1 MVNGVNNNN
10 INTYRNPPVRP
21 SKADMDAPPFLLQY
35 EEKGVVWERKDQDEK
50 EKAKEAEERLKKAA
64 AAEVKPAAAKTTSVS
79 NTPTVTKDVF
89 KAGEQAETSLLQEI
103 FDKVKGFFT
112 GIFRFIWY
120 GDEGKAEQTQK
131 TESGSGRTGEGSEKN
146 EPGMTG
152 SAVMESAVAAAKPDA
167 GTTEAAASRTKD
179 GQADRDARI
188 RELIARHDTKGVV
201 DILTENHTIQP
212 ARNSTL
218 LTYYNRYGKIVEM
231 NQTNT
236 GRILHGDRHTRSL

>member
-35 EEKGVVWERKDQDEK
+35 EEKGVVWDRKDQDEK

-64 AAEVKPAAAKTTSVS
+64 AAEAKPAAAKTTSVS
-79 NTPTVTKDVF
+79 NTPTVTKDVS

-120 GDEGKAEQTQK
+120 GDEGKTEQ

-146 EPGMTG
+146 EQGMTG
-152 SAVMESAVAAAKPDA
+152 SDVMESAAAAAKPDA
-167 GTTEAAASRTKD
+167 GITETAASRTKD
-179 GQADRDARI
+179 GQVDRDARI